1 MSTPLDSH
9 FISLQ
14 EELEYRKMKGFN
26 PMRIMSEWS
35 CQGCQKE
42 WNAPAA
48 SRCPQCKSEALTK
61 GLTYCVN
68 SARV

>member
-1 MSTPLDSH
+1 MSTSLDSQ
-9 FISLQ
+9 ILNAQQ
-14 EELEYRKMKGFN
+14 EAHYRQMPN
-26 PMRIMSEWS
+26 PMRIMSEWT